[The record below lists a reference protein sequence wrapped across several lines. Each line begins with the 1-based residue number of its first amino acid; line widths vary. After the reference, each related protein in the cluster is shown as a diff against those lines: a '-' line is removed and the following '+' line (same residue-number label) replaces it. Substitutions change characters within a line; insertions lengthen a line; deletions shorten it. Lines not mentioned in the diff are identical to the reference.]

1 MQNKNKKI
9 FKCKIVFIF
18 SRPMKRIASLFLL
31 VSLFYNA
38 LGYYLMFAYQDE
50 QAWVSAMQKTPDSEF
65 EVIELNA
72 TLYSFIEDTDF
83 EYVNENVIIE
93 NKSYHIFKKR
103 IQNNIL
109 SLYYLRNSYGDVI
122 GKDLKDIVD
131 NQLFDSTPSKNS
143 PIKKLLKTFLQDY
156 IPNTYVCVH
165 FSPNSDVVSE
175 KLTASLNLELNSGY
189 LSTKYTPP
197 EFI

>member
-1 MQNKNKKI
+1 
-9 FKCKIVFIF
+9 
-18 SRPMKRIASLFLL
+18 MKRIASLFLL

-156 IPNTYVCVH
+156 IPNTSVCVH

>member
-1 MQNKNKKI
+1 
-9 FKCKIVFIF
+9 
-18 SRPMKRIASLFLL
+18 MKRIASLFLL
-31 VSLFYNA
+31 VSLFYNV
-38 LGYYLMFAYQDE
+38 LGYYLMFAYHDE
-50 QAWVSAMQKTPDSEF
+50 QAWVSAIEKTPDSEF
-65 EVIELNA
+65 QVIELNA

-83 EYVNENVIIE
+83 EYVNENVVIE

-122 GKDLKDIVD
+122 GKDLKDIVN

-156 IPNTYVCVH
+156 IPNQTQI
-165 FSPNSDVVSE
+165 
-175 KLTASLNLELNSGY
+175 K
-189 LSTKYTPP
+189 TPRN
-197 EFI
+197 FLGILIWI

>member
-1 MQNKNKKI
+1 
-9 FKCKIVFIF
+9 
-18 SRPMKRIASLFLL
+18 MKRIASLFLL
-31 VSLFYNA
+31 VSLFYNV

-50 QAWVSAMQKTPDSEF
+50 QAWVSAIEKTPDSEF
-65 EVIELNA
+65 QVIELNA

-83 EYVNENVIIE
+83 EYVNENVVIE

-122 GKDLKDIVD
+122 GKDLKDIVN

-156 IPNTYVCVH
+156 IPNTTVCVH
-165 FSPNSDVVSE
+165 FSPNSDQDSK
-175 KLTASLNLELNSGY
+175 KLSGYLNLDLNSGY
-189 LSTKYTPP
+189 LSTLYTPP
-197 EFI
+197 KLV